1 METLKS
7 QFCSSRQPWGDALR
21 SKEGAWEGCPG
32 YSLTLPTPTS
42 SHKFIPPKFV
52 SYKALGALLRWEG
65 RGFICQEHLWGV
77 IFCSSPACAW
87 PCHGCCPSPVL
98 KYLFLWIPVEEM
110 DSFYPLFQMAA
121 TREEDLGHLPK
132 FPLEVF
138 GGDLYPGLQPHAVFH
153 DHCSRPP
160 WLRFSLSSLK
170 AGTGSI
176 TSHHHFILNLITWY

>member
-1 METLKS
+1 M
-7 QFCSSRQPWGDALR
+7 PWV
-21 SKEGAWEGCPG
+21 
-32 YSLTLPTPTS
+32 LTLPTPTS

-65 RGFICQEHLWGV
+65 RGFICQEHLWGI

-98 KYLFLWIPVEEM
+98 KYLFLWIPVEEI

-132 FPLEVF
+132 FP
-138 GGDLYPGLQPHAVFH
+138 
-153 DHCSRPP
+153 
-160 WLRFSLSSLK
+160 WKSLVEICTLVSSLTLFFMTI
-170 AGTGSI
+170 APVLPGSASASLLSKQGQGASPAV
-176 TSHHHFILNLITWY
+176 TILS